1 MENRGY
7 TKDGSVDLR
16 GRRAVAAETGRW
28 KACGFLVG
36 NYQPV
41 VYIFSFLFI
50 LYYIHV
56 TKSFCDLL

>member
-16 GRRAVAAETGRW
+16 GRPILAAKTGRW

-36 NYQPV
+36 NYQTLV
-41 VYIFSFLFI
+41 SFDFFSI
-50 LYYIHV
+50 IV
-56 TKSFCDLL
+56 TTI